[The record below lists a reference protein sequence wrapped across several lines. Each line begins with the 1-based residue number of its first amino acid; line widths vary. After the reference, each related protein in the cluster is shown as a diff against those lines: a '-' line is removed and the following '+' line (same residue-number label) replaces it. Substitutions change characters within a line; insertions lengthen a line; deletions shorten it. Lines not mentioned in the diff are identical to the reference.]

1 MGPRLKLPRYVH
13 GFLDRHGKPRF
24 YFRRA
29 GFEAKPLHGL
39 PYSPEFM
46 ADYQAALA
54 DQPLPVGTKRV
65 PPGTMHASAVE
76 LLRLARIPHAEAINA
91 ARASLDY
98 RTGMQGP
105 W

>member
-46 ADYQAALA
+46 A
-54 DQPLPVGTKRV
+54 TMK
-65 PPGTMHASAVE
+65 PPWRTSRCQWARGG
-76 LLRLARIPHAEAINA
+76 LARALWP
-91 ARASLDY
+91 L
-98 RTGMQGP
+98 
-105 W
+105 